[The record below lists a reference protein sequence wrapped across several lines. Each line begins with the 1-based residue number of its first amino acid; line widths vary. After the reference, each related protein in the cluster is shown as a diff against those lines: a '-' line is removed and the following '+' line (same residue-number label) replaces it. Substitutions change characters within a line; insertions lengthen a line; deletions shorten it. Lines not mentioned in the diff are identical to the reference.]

1 MNKLKSSSIV
11 LVAVIVLFSTANINL
26 DYRNCMK
33 ATKHS
38 YISKEGVAHI
48 TSQCNAFIRD
58 KLYVK

>member
-11 LVAVIVLFSTANINL
+11 LIAVIVLFGTANINL

-38 YISKEGVAHI
+38 YISKEGAAHI
-48 TSQCNAFIRD
+48 ASQCNAFIRN

>member
-26 DYRNCMK
+26 DYRNCMN

>member
-38 YISKEGVAHI
+38 YISKKGAAHI

-58 KLYVK
+58 KLFVK